1 MTREFDPIP
10 VHFRIKHGRH
20 KIIGQSAGAA
30 EVNMVHT
37 YSNCLGGYFYVL
49 CRSLL
54 RIYGSQ
60 SGNEQPELVGS
71 LLQVRSHQWAKH
83 HRNVYIDS
91 GL

>member
-1 MTREFDPIP
+1 MP

-49 CRSLL
+49 LPKFTAHL
-54 RIYGSQ
+54 RK
-60 SGNEQPELVGS
+60 PVG
-71 LLQVRSHQWAKH
+71 Q
-83 HRNVYIDS
+83 
-91 GL
+91 